1 MEYNIR
7 DVILPIDI
15 LNLKQEVNEI
25 NFRVVNKLRD
35 IRKGLESKVDQED
48 YCNKIKYIVHE
59 YNAKQQTYRENFL
72 SDMQILAGF
81 KFNSKKL
88 GGENHQIFVMYLKLC
103 NAVCDKIR
111 KETKEYRNFL
121 LAIENPNV
129 YFEKQKHRQQEKP
142 SGFVAAKLN
151 SKPEKHI
158 LGDGSSLPPVVTRE
172 YDESLRH
179 RTIKTT
185 RSYR

>member
-72 SDMQILAGF
+72 SDMQLIAEFKVNIKSKGNSQALAMH
-81 KFNSKKL
+81 L
-88 GGENHQIFVMYLKLC
+88 RLIDAIF
-103 NAVCDKIR
+103 DKMQ
-111 KETKEYRNFL
+111 KETREYRDFL

-129 YFEKQKHRQQEKP
+129 YFEKRKQQQQEKP
-142 SGFVAAKLN
+142 SGFVATKLN

-158 LGDGSSLPPVVTRE
+158 LGDGSSLPPVVTQE
-172 YDESLRH
+172 YDEKPRH